1 MEDNI
6 SIWREALR
14 DASHPRHQVAWLL
27 FAKTFDAEF
36 AGRRLAEQKEAV
48 IPWLFEILDTPELY
62 SADSLGEGYAPIH
75 AVELLGHWQVVEA
88 VPRLL
93 RILEEEKEEDSIVR
107 DEAVKALASM
117 GPSIRERMLDYAEK
131 ADPALY
137 YSLAYV
143 LSKVAKGDPH
153 AFAWVSARLD
163 EAQSEW
169 GIRLV
174 AENLLAVDPEPAI
187 ALLEE
192 RIRRRRYN
200 KRLSQILQRY
210 IDDTRQTGSP

>member
-1 MEDNI
+1 MEDRI
-6 SIWREALR
+6 AVWREALR

-27 FAKTFDAEF
+27 FTGAFNAEF

-48 IPWLFEILDTPELY
+48 LPYLFQILDTPQLY
-62 SADSLGEGYAPIH
+62 SSDSLGEGYAPIH
-75 AVELLGHWQVVEA
+75 AIELLGHWQVVEA

-93 RILEEEKEEDSIVR
+93 RILEEEEEDAIAR
-107 DEAVKALASM
+107 DEATEALASM

-131 ADPALY
+131 ANPALY
-137 YSLAYV
+137 HSLAYI
-143 LSKVAKGDPH
+143 LSKVAKGDPRV
-153 AFAWVSARLD
+153 FAWVRARLD

-169 GIRLV
+169 EIRLM
-174 AENLLAVDPEPAI
+174 AENLLNLDPEPAI

-200 KRLSQILQRY
+200 KRLSEILQRY
-210 IDDTRQTGSP
+210 IDNTRRTGSP